1 VTWGLRLVVL
11 RGGPRGPPLGSGRL
25 EPRHATRLETD
36 DPGRAHSPVAGS
48 RNPSEIQEMHPVLLS
63 VEEGPRRH
71 PSESAASEIRD
82 GLSHR
87 RVEADDVEHPG
98 VGRLRDRTRP
108 RPPRPA
114 TPSDS
119 RPAGPRTRTDD
130 LGNRR
135 ASRLHHGSLERTTRI
150 ERASRGWR
158 PGALP
163 AELRPRVRSAG
174 SRPAELAVARH
185 PREEG
190 WPAGFEPAP
199 AGVTAPGASVYT
211 TATTMRHDNDGAG
224 GIRTHGLELIRLAR

>member
-1 VTWGLRLVVL
+1 MRRASRRTIRAGRT
-11 RGGPRGPPLGSGRL
+11 PRWR
-25 EPRHATRLETD
+25 RAATRPRYRRCIPCSFLSK
-36 DPGRAHSPVAGS
+36 RAHGAL
-48 RNPSEIQEMHPVLLS
+48 R
-63 VEEGPRRH
+63 
-71 PSESAASEIRD
+71 SESAASEIRD
-82 GLSHR
+82 ELWRR
-87 RVEADDVEHPG
+87 RVEADDDEHPG

-150 ERASRGWR
+150 ERASPGWR

-211 TATTMRHDNDGAG
+211 TATT
-224 GIRTHGLELIRLAR
+224 E